1 MDVNIVRCYLTFSNL
16 SSLKIVT
23 PRGRLELPMCVA
35 QPVFKTGALTAGL
48 PRHDSAKWL
57 ALLINIAYIETFN
70 LN

>member
-1 MDVNIVRCYLTFSNL
+1 MA
-16 SSLKIVT
+16 

-48 PRHDSAKWL
+48 PRHDIPAKWL

-70 LN
+70 HK